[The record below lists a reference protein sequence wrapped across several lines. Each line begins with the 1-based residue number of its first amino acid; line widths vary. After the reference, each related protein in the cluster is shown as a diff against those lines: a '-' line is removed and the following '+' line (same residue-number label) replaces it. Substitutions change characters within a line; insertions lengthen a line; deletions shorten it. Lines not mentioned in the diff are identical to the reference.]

1 MGTSTAYIEHLV
13 DQAGL
18 AARLSTRRMFG
29 EYAVYIDGKVVAFAC
44 GNALYIKYTG
54 PTADLTAKLPS
65 GQAYP
70 GSKPYAVADDLLD
83 DGQALR
89 QLLLATAEALPAALP
104 KRKPRSKPPSERPS
118 ERTARKKRP
127 ARP

>member
-18 AARLSTRRMFG
+18 AARLTTRRMFG

-44 GNALYIKYTG
+44 GNALYIKYTD
-54 PTADLTAKLPS
+54 PTAELTAKLPS

-89 QLLLATAEALPAALP
+89 RLLLATAEALPAALP
-104 KRKPRSKPPSERPS
+104 KRKPRPRSPSDRA
-118 ERTARKKRP
+118 ARKKRP
-127 ARP
+127 AR